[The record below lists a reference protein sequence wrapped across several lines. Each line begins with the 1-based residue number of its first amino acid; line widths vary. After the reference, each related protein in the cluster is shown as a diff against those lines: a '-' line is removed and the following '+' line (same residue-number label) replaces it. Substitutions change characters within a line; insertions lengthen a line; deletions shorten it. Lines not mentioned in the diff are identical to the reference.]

1 MATRDGI
8 INEALRLLGE
18 PASTSG
24 GDKSSWARQCRDAY
38 EPRLLSIL
46 EDYDW
51 NFATVLIAL
60 TPSAPK
66 PEDYE
71 YGFQQPPDV
80 SRILRVDKRQT
91 YQRNTGADQGPGI
104 HYDDREGRIL
114 ANYETISLW
123 YISDKFVES
132 EGSFSQ
138 KFSDYLSA
146 SIAESVAPSMD
157 LSERKIERIERALV
171 KRKRDARA
179 HDAQSKPVRDP
190 SEGDYVNTRNR
201 GFSGRGRGGRRGAY

>member
-1 MATRDGI
+1 MATRDAI

-18 PASTSG
+18 PSSTSG
-24 GDKSSWARQCRDAY
+24 GDKSSWVRQCRDAY
-38 EPRLLSIL
+38 RPRLLSIL

-51 NFATVLIAL
+51 NFATILIAL
-60 TPSAPK
+60 TPSDPK

-71 YGFQQPPDV
+71 YGFQQPPDIA
-80 SRILRVDKRQT
+80 RILRVDRRET

-114 ANYETISLW
+114 ANYENIYLW
-123 YISDKFVES
+123 YVSNRFVDS

-138 KFSDYLSA
+138 KFGDYLA
-146 SIAESVAPSMD
+146 ACIAYSVSPGMD
-157 LSERKIERIERALV
+157 LSERKVDRIEQIMI
-171 KRKRDARA
+171 KRKRDAQSL
-179 HDAQSKPVRDP
+179 DAQSKPVNEP

-201 GFSGRGRGGRRGAY
+201 GYSSYGRGNRSGRY